1 MAGGIW
7 PGDDNPTDTTEILLD
22 SALAWKMVKPLPD
35 VYDVLTNALI
45 TVDNVVYLLG
55 NLSHHHHH
63 HLPH

>member
-55 NLSHHHHH
+55 NYDNH
-63 HLPH
+63 